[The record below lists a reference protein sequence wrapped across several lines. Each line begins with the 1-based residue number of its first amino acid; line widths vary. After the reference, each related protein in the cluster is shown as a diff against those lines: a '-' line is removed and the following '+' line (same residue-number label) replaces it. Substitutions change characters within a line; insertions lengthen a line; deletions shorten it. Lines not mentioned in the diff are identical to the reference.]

1 MSRKIVITSGKGG
14 VGKTT
19 VTVNLGRALAS
30 FGERVLLIDIDFGL
44 NNLDVVLGLENKVVY
59 DIFDIFEGRCRIRQA
74 IINDDKYK
82 NLSMISSGS
91 RIDGAINSQNLRV
104 IIDNIE
110 GLYDFILLDCPA
122 GIDAGFHRA
131 ISCADEAIIVTTP
144 TLTSVRD
151 ADKVSTILR
160 SYKLDKVSIIVNRAR
175 GDLIVNGK
183 TLLPYDIKNILKTN
197 LIGVLP
203 EEDEVFLSTGYALSK
218 TSDTYKAY
226 KLLAENVRKE
236 KNKIYDVTQKYCG
249 FIGSIRRAIKR
260 NI

>member
-59 DIFDIFEGRCRIRQA
+59 DIFDVFEGRCRIRQA
-74 IINDDKYK
+74 IVNDNKYR

-91 RIDGAINSQNLRV
+91 RLDSKINSQNLRV

-110 GLYDFILLDCPA
+110 GLFDFILLDCPA

-160 SYKLDKVSIIVNRAR
+160 SYKLDKVSVVVNRAR
-175 GDLIVNGK
+175 GDLIINRK

-203 EEDEVFLSTGYALSK
+203 EEDEVFLSSGYTLSK
-218 TSDTYKAY
+218 NSDTYKAY